1 MTLQKTKG
9 FSFFPIFLLLLA
21 SSGCAIKNPSVNSF
35 QSTLTVHEWVD
46 KAGEESDF
54 QQINNYE
61 CPTTNNKTFVLLH
74 GIYGDEDTFDK
85 LPKILKDTYR
95 GSSVYV
101 MNYWSSQFLPN
112 FQSLSELGRAFKKR
126 IEELVDCKNPQEL
139 IIIAHSQGGLIA
151 KEAVLAWKE
160 KDDKGILEKTKLI
173 LIGTPNS
180 FSTYA
185 AYNNLI
191 VNSIFAP
198 VTWVTGL
205 FTAPFGKA
213 FVYNRQA
220 FDMADNI
227 FPVGSGDQP
236 GLFRSRFML
245 NHIAKWGKNFPLGV
259 MDKDKPKTYAIVG
272 VKNLFDHYDLS
283 DGVVHSNTLLLG
295 GIPAHRVHHVPY
307 RHFGEEAAVAAVDD
321 EHHRTFKA
329 IKEIVLGKLDE
340 AENSPN
346 LDASA
351 QKLSPYKDLPY
362 SIVTFVM
369 EESHPNIELES
380 ILLETEKPPISE
392 DEGQAEGLEKA
403 EEPMIDTKNL
413 KREYAQIKRRLN
425 RGVSTGFLKFIG
437 TILALPFEALQGLMY
452 PVVNTAETRAGDSES
467 PKWEIKHLPVIV
479 LKGVHEGLIEVRN
492 TEKSSLWGM
501 LGTEDGRVHYRI
513 TDDPDDPSVSKAVC
527 EENYS
532 ILWDS
537 STNPSLPNSKNIKI
551 QRNAVNY
558 IKIELDNDEITLTR
572 VGCAEE
578 NMASG
583 MIS

>member
-1 MTLQKTKG
+1 MTPQKTKS

-35 QSTLTVHEWVD
+35 QSTFTVHEWVN

-54 QQINNYE
+54 QQINNFV
-61 CPTTNNKTFVLLH
+61 CPITNTKTFVLLH

-85 LPKILKDTYR
+85 LPKILKDTYG

-112 FQSLSELGRAFKKR
+112 FQSLSELGLAFKKR
-126 IEELVDCKNPQEL
+126 IEELVDCKSPETI

-151 KEAVLAWKE
+151 KEAVLAWIE
-160 KDDKGILEKTKLI
+160 KGDDRRGILEKTRLI

-198 VTWVTGL
+198 ITWVTGL

-227 FPVGSGDQP
+227 FPVGSGDRP
-236 GLFRSRFML
+236 SLFHSRFML
-245 NHIAKWGKNFPLGV
+245 NHIAKWGEHFPSGV
-259 MDKDKPKTYAIVG
+259 MDKDQPKTYAIVG
-272 VKNLFDHYDLS
+272 VKNLFDDYDLS

-295 GIPAHRVHHVPY
+295 GIPADRVHHVPY
-307 RHFGEEAAVAAVDD
+307 RHFGGEAAVDD

-329 IKEIVLGKLDE
+329 IKEIVSGKLEE
-340 AENSPN
+340 AENPPN

-362 SIVTFVM
+362 SIITFVM
-369 EESHPNIELES
+369 EKSHPNIQLES
-380 ILLETEKPPISE
+380 IRLEAEKPPMSE
-392 DEGQAEGLEKA
+392 DE
-403 EEPMIDTKNL
+403 PVIDEDESVIDMEYY
-413 KREYAQIKRRLN
+413 KRELKHLKRRLN
-425 RGVSTGFLKFIG
+425 QDSSTDFATMIG
-437 TILALPFEALQGLMY
+437 KVLAFPFQLLQSLMY
-452 PVVNTAETRAGDSES
+452 PVVNAAETRAGDSEP
-467 PKWEIKHLPVIV
+467 PKWEIKHVPITV
-479 LKGVHEGLIEVRN
+479 LDGEHDGIIEVSN
-492 TEKSSLWGM
+492 SEKSSFFGM
-501 LGTEDGRVHYRI
+501 VGTEGGRVKYTI
-513 TDDPDDPSVSKAVC
+513 TDIDDPDDKRLPC
-527 EENYS
+527 NLNYT
-532 ILWDS
+532 ILWES
-537 STNPSLPNSKNIKI
+537 STNSSLPIAEKIKI

-558 IKIELDNDEITLTR
+558 INVEIDNDVIKLTR
-572 VGCAEE
+572 VGCKQE
-578 NMASG
+578 NMESG
-583 MIS
+583 MTS